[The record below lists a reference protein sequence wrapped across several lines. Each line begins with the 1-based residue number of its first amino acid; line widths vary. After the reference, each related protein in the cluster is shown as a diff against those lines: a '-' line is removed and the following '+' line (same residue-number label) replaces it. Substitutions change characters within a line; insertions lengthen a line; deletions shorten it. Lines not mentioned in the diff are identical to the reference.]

1 MDRTAPDCRTGM
13 STNPGNHSMTIDQ
26 MRTAYDQQP
35 FRPFVIHLADGRAI
49 PVRHREFI
57 MAAPSGRTMI
67 VYQPDDSW
75 NVIDLLLVTDLE
87 FETAPNGKS
96 RKRRA

>member
-1 MDRTAPDCRTGM
+1 M
-13 STNPGNHSMTIDQ
+13 S
-26 MRTAYDQQP
+26 QQP

-87 FETAPNGKS
+87 FETASNGKA